1 MRARKYGYR
10 KTKQLRE
17 SGSET
22 GSVLRELPGKAGEA
36 GKCALRQ
43 DGMWR
48 QSCPGCENGQNRRKF
63 PPFSLKRREVELE
76 DWQEFDEGWRSDG
89 CY

>member
-22 GSVLRELPGKAGEA
+22 GFYVRKVAIVLGLAERERIAAECLGGSGQGRRLDAQCKAA
-36 GKCALRQ
+36 
-43 DGMWR
+43 W
-48 QSCPGCENGQNRRKF
+48 PRR
-63 PPFSLKRREVELE
+63 
-76 DWQEFDEGWRSDG
+76 
-89 CY
+89 